1 MITYGAKMSKFKNWA
16 IDATLNNGW
25 TLHRYHT
32 FLEQSNQAE
41 YLRSQIPF
49 FFAVQAFPRFLAKL
63 VSQIDTSEDRLLVVE
78 NLWEEHGHGN
88 ASHFHTTT
96 FKAFLTALGW
106 DGEYRQNPW
115 IKEWISNVLNKD
127 MSAGCYAAYLAGI
140 EYAYAPIS
148 KTIADHVKTLELI
161 SEQSHYAV
169 HSELDWIHGDE
180 LLTVGINLEAD
191 EDDLKEAFN
200 AGQEEF
206 LELYNHMI
214 IATAHEMK
222 KVNQEGISFYYTRE
236 DSSPEI
242 KAINDT
248 CRKSGENNIL
258 MIASGGETIIDMLGL
273 PCQLNID
280 AVDMNINQINLCKYK
295 ILELLADS
303 HYYNKEENFSGKFE
317 QVFLKIRTLF
327 NYHGT
332 GLLSDYVNESA
343 IAKEKLKYIVS
354 ELFSN
359 ENLSHV
365 FSDRATKYSSE
376 SFAEHFYNVFVKA
389 CESKIENPVTKRNIE
404 NIIDG
409 IDIQPSKNTRE
420 SLKANHFKHALQ
432 YIHGDFESLDVD
444 KKYKVVSIS
453 NIGDWMSLDDYKNV
467 ILDVKSRLAD
477 DGIVICRKLLGDYN
491 LNELLV
497 DCGFKVKKDN
507 DVTWFYSEVAVG
519 LNG

>member
-1 MITYGAKMSKFKNWA
+1 MSKLKNWA
-16 IDATLNNGW
+16 IDATLNNCW

-32 FLEQSNQAE
+32 FLEESNQAE

-63 VSQIDTSEDRLLVVE
+63 ISHIDTSEDRLLVVE
-78 NLWEEHGHGN
+78 NLWEEHGNGN
-88 ASHFHTTT
+88 KNHFHTAT
-96 FKAFLTALGW
+96 FKEFLTSLGW
-106 DGEYRQNPW
+106 NGEYHQNPW
-115 IKEWISNVLNKD
+115 VTEWITTVLNTEL
-127 MSAGCYAAYLAGI
+127 SAGAYAAYLAGI

-148 KTIADHVKTLELI
+148 KTIAEHVKTLELV

-180 LLTVGINLEAD
+180 LLQVAIALEPD
-191 EDDLKEAFN
+191 ESLIKAAFYL
-200 AGQEEF
+200 AQAEF
-206 LELYNHMI
+206 LDLYNHMV

-222 KVNQEGISFYYTRE
+222 KVNQEAVSFYYTRE

-248 CRKSGENNIL
+248 CRKNSENNIL

-273 PCQLNID
+273 PCELNID

-303 HYYNKEENFSGKFE
+303 EYSNREDNLSGKFE
-317 QVFLKIRTLF
+317 QVFLKIRNLF
-327 NYHGT
+327 DYHGN
-332 GLLSDYVNESA
+332 GLLSDYIKDSP
-343 IAKEKLKYIVS
+343 IAQQKLKYVVN

-376 SFAEHFYNVFVKA
+376 SFADHFYNVFVKA
-389 CESKIENPVTKRNIE
+389 CESKIENAVTKRNIE

-409 IDIQPSKNTRE
+409 IDIQPSKNTHE
-420 SLKANHFKHALQ
+420 ALKSNHFKHSIQ

-453 NIGDWMSLDDYKNV
+453 NIGDWMSIDDYKNV
-467 ILDVKSRLAD
+467 ILSVKSRLAD
-477 DGIVICRKLLGDYN
+477 DGVIICRKLLGDYN
-491 LNELLV
+491 LNKLLI

-507 DVTWFYSEVAVG
+507 DLTWFYSEVVVG
-519 LNG
+519 LNR

>member
-1 MITYGAKMSKFKNWA
+1 MSKFKNWA
-16 IDATLNNGW
+16 IDATTNNGW

-32 FLEQSNQAE
+32 FIEESNQAE

-63 VSQIDTSEDRLLVVE
+63 VSQIETSEDRLLVVE

-88 ASHFHTTT
+88 KNQFHTTT
-96 FKAFLTALGW
+96 FKEFLTALGW
-106 DGEYRQNPW
+106 DGEFHQNPW
-115 IKEWISNVLNKD
+115 IQEWISKVLSKD
-127 MSAGCYAAYLAGI
+127 MSAGAYAAYLAGI

-148 KTIADHVKTLELI
+148 KTIADHVKTLDLVA
-161 SEQSHYAV
+161 EQSHYAV

-180 LLTVGINLEAD
+180 LLTVGVHLEHD
-191 EDDLKEAFN
+191 EDVVKEAFN
-200 AGQEEF
+200 AGQDEF
-206 LELYNHMI
+206 LELYNHMV

-222 KVNQEGISFYYTRE
+222 KVHEEGISFYYTRE

-248 CRKSGENNIL
+248 CKKNGENNIL

-273 PCQLNID
+273 PCHLQID

-303 HYYNKEENFSGKFE
+303 RYYNKEENFSGKFE
-317 QVFLKIRTLF
+317 QVFLKIRTSF
-327 NYHGT
+327 NYHGN
-332 GLLSDYVNESA
+332 GLLSDYIKESPVA
-343 IAKEKLKYIVS
+343 RQKLKYIVN

-389 CESKIENPVTKRNIE
+389 CESKIESTITRRNIE

-409 IDIQPSKNTRE
+409 IDIHPSHNTQ
-420 SLKANHFKHALQ
+420 SALKANHFKHAIQ
-432 YIHGDFESLDVD
+432 YIHGDFEALDVN

-453 NIGDWMSLDDYKNV
+453 NIGDWMSLEDYKKV
-467 ILDVKSRLAD
+467 ILDVKGRLTD
-477 DGIVICRKLLGDYN
+477 DGVIVCRKLLGDYN
-491 LNELLV
+491 LKNLLV
-497 DCGFKVKKDN
+497 DCGFKVKSDN

-519 LNG
+519 VNG